1 MNLLSQCLVGSEHQ
15 QDLTPSFNV
24 WKTLLLP
31 CVALGRTQQQ
41 EQETFFFCEAITK
54 FAKGGKKTHS
64 PQRGL
69 EA

>member
-1 MNLLSQCLVGSEHQ
+1 MSGRH
-15 QDLTPSFNV
+15 
-24 WKTLLLP
+24 LLLP

-41 EQETFFFCEAITK
+41 EQETFFFYEAITK